1 MTETIDLVKQT
12 ELLDKKDLECEQLGA
27 ICRSLLD
34 RKDKDFI
41 IIEEQAKK
49 IANLKKNQD
58 PKAIKAYLEVQARVL
73 ARKGI
78 DDILTR
84 MKPTQNI

>member
-1 MTETIDLVKQT
+1 MTEMIDLINQT
-12 ELLDKKDLECEQLGA
+12 ELLDKKDLECEQLGG

-34 RKDKDFI
+34 RKDKDSI
-41 IIEEQAKK
+41 IIKEQAQK

-58 PKAIKAYLEVQARVL
+58 PKAIKAYMAVRARVL

-84 MKPTQNI
+84 MKPT